1 MIVWVSPG
9 GLAWKQQHV
18 LWLLEHYDELRNG
31 TWPVQEGSYVDPAI
45 SKPTPSG
52 HAPFIAAVEAAAEIS
67 RRLEDTGQDGVM
79 VLLHYA
85 YSQTV
90 DAIGRYFRIPEDVVR
105 YRMQMVLR
113 RISRRNYRAGRYR
126 RWNTGRGG
134 KS

>member
-1 MIVWVSPG
+1 MIVWVSPS
-9 GLAWKQQHV
+9 GLAWKQQQV
-18 LWLLEHYDELRNG
+18 MWLLEHYDELRNG
-31 TWPVQEGSYVDPAI
+31 TWPVQEGSYVDPSI

-52 HAPFIAAVEAAAEIS
+52 HAPFIAAVEAGAEIS
-67 RRLEDTGQDGVM
+67 RRLEDCGQDGVM

-90 DAIGRYFRIPEDVVR
+90 DAISSYFRIPEDVVR

-126 RWNTGRGG
+126 RWNTGRT
-134 KS
+134 KT